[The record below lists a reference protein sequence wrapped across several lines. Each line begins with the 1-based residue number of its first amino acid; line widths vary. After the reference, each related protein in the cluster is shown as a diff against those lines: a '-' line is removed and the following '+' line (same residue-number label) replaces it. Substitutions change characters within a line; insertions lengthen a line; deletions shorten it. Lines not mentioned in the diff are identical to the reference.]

1 MQSLFNILTFFKVK
15 RSQMSIFCIHFGIF
29 FGHCSLK
36 HFRCIQQAVCQ
47 IFSFYHQ
54 THNFS
59 TNLLDYYVYHVINLL
74 LILELSEPNQY
85 WHFFWLDI
93 SQEAVES
100 QGHMSEEEMNK
111 LKAKQKALEDSLSA
125 KFGKQ
130 REDQLRHM
138 KESIERRRKKRL
150 QELQQQHDQ
159 ERGQVSW
166 QRC

>member
-1 MQSLFNILTFFKVK
+1 MLTFNSTTASKSYKGMYLYPLLKKNESKFKVVGFGLLIHQNVGIDQEKKNMQSNFNILTFFKVK

-85 WHFFWLDI
+85 
-93 SQEAVES
+93 
-100 QGHMSEEEMNK
+100 
-111 LKAKQKALEDSLSA
+111 
-125 KFGKQ
+125 
-130 REDQLRHM
+130 
-138 KESIERRRKKRL
+138 
-150 QELQQQHDQ
+150 
-159 ERGQVSW
+159 
-166 QRC
+166 